1 MSEVFNAVEEAV
13 KTLKTELG
21 EDSFEFQY
29 SDMSSTIEVID
40 LNCEE
45 EHDDLDKIYI
55 ISYHVENDT
64 FELHFESSLP
74 YKSTFCKSHAVKL
87 IEANIDFDIYKHRIR
102 LKKENVDLD
111 DLAEYVDL
119 MAEVLFNF

>member
-1 MSEVFNAVEEAV
+1 MHEAFTAILKAVD
-13 KTLKTELG
+13 TLKSELG
-21 EDSFEFQY
+21 QDAFEFRC

-119 MAEVLFNF
+119 MSEVLFNF

>member
-1 MSEVFNAVEEAV
+1 MNESFTAILKAVD
-13 KTLKTELG
+13 TLKASLVQ
-21 EDSFEFQY
+21 DSFEFRF

-64 FELHFESSLP
+64 FELHFESSLA
-74 YKSTFCKSHAVKL
+74 YKSTFRKSHAVKL

>member
-1 MSEVFNAVEEAV
+1 MNESFTAILKAVD
-13 KTLKTELG
+13 TLKDSLG
-21 EDSFEFQY
+21 QDSFEFRF
-29 SDMSSTIEVID
+29 SDMAPTIEVID

-64 FELHFESSLP
+64 FELHFESSLA
-74 YKSTFCKSHAVKL
+74 YKSTFIKSHAVKL
-87 IEANIDFDIYKHRIR
+87 IESNIDFDIYKHRIR

-119 MAEVLFNF
+119 MADVLFNF